1 MKHGVTQQGMGK
13 RSPLCVQTIAKNLQ
27 KDDSLRPRQ
36 HILKLYKGVSVFDQQ
51 LNHYFIFYEIFLDV
65 PYLVMRIL
73 WLKLWYNNDSSY

>member
-1 MKHGVTQQGMGK
+1 MEEASQDSQIRKMKHGVTQQGMGK

-73 WLKLWYNNDSSY
+73 